1 MFLIGLTL
9 IALIYIFV
17 IKGVSFQV
25 AFNTIVKLIK
35 NVIKLLQSFWKLIT
49 AFICLVIYHCM
60 YNVIKLLKSLWELI
74 TDFFKAAYKNP
85 DVAFIL
91 ELLIAIAFTLL
102 FIRLGMYADQ
112 HNW

>member
-35 NVIKLLQSFWKLIT
+35 NIIKLLQSFWK
-49 AFICLVIYHCM
+49 
-60 YNVIKLLKSLWELI
+60 LI

>member
-1 MFLIGLTL
+1 MLLIGLTL

-17 IKGVSFQV
+17 IKEVSFQV

-35 NVIKLLQSFWKLIT
+35 NVIKLLQSFW
-49 AFICLVIYHCM
+49 
-60 YNVIKLLKSLWELI
+60 ELI
-74 TDFFKAAYKNP
+74 TDFFKAAYNNP

>member
-1 MFLIGLTL
+1 MLLIGLTL

-17 IKGVSFQV
+17 IKEVSFQV
-25 AFNTIVKLIK
+25 AFNAIVKLIK
-35 NVIKLLQSFWKLIT
+35 NVIKLLQ
-49 AFICLVIYHCM
+49 
-60 YNVIKLLKSLWELI
+60 SLWELI